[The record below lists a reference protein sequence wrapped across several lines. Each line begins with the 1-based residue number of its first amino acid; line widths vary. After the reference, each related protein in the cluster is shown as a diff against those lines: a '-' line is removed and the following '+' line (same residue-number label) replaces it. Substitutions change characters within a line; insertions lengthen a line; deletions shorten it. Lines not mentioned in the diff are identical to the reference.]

1 MRVVASYQKA
11 DDAYLAAS
19 VLEGSGL
26 SPHIRDGHTIG
37 VDWFYSQA
45 IGGVKLEVP
54 ECEYE
59 EAIELLGLPPL
70 GEAALKCPHCESDK
84 VKLRTLSGITALG
97 IALFGLLLPVRS
109 RRADCL
115 SCKASLKVAT
125 NEEGELEVVK
135 NPG

>member
-1 MRVVASYQKA
+1 MRVVARYQKA

-54 ECEYE
+54 EDEYE
-59 EAIELLGLPPL
+59 EAVELLGLPPV
-70 GEAALKCPHCESDK
+70 GESTLTCPRCDSSNVK
-84 VKLRTLSGITALG
+84 VRELSGITALG
-97 IALFGLLLPVRS
+97 IALFGFVVPVKARK
-109 RRADCL
+109 ADCL
-115 SCKASLKVAT
+115 DCRASLKVIT
-125 NEEGELEVVK
+125 NEDGERTAATLD
-135 NPG
+135 

>member
-1 MRVVASYQKA
+1 MRVVARYQKA

-54 ECEYE
+54 EGEFE
-59 EAIELLGLPPL
+59 KAVELLGLPPV
-70 GEAALKCPHCESDK
+70 EEPTLKCPYCDSAK
-84 VKLRTLSGITALG
+84 VKVRELSGVAALG
-97 IALFGLLLPVRS
+97 IVLFGFAVPLKTRK
-109 RRADCL
+109 ADCL
-115 SCKASLKVAT
+115 DCKTSLKVST
-125 NEEGELEVVK
+125 NENGEQVAEK
-135 NPG
+135 ID